1 MENASGAG
9 RFSASIVCRWAA
21 ALGLIAAL
29 IGVAPAVW
37 AQADCDP
44 ASLIPPPVCGFD
56 SFYGSPPNQVPVGWT
71 AFVLG
76 GSLSFEQDH
85 HNGPGF
91 SNLRMWS
98 DGGTFKAGLYT
109 QVRVTPG
116 AGYRASVAFAAPTS
130 PDTFGRQLGIDPTG
144 GTDPT
149 APTVI
154 WGPMHWGEGRYLNY
168 PPGQGPNIDVRAR
181 ARHEVITVFF
191 LADHPRSTGKDELLV
206 DGIMLLPD
214 ESAAPLP
221 PTATSLPPA
230 RALAPPRPSPTP
242 TALPSPSPT
251 PSPTATPTASPTPTA
266 TDTPSPTPTPT
277 PTTTPTP
284 SPSPTT
290 TSTPTP
296 RPTATPTPGFVVGL
310 LVDPWRSGRAPGLQ
324 LLDLGGLAG
333 LGLAIG
339 LFGWLSK
346 RK

>member
-1 MENASGAG
+1 LQSFIVRAWSAVLCLLAGLALPAS
-9 RFSASIVCRWAA
+9 V
-21 ALGLIAAL
+21 LQ
-29 IGVAPAVW
+29 

-56 SFYGSPPNQVPVGWT
+56 SFIGSPPYQVPVGWT
-71 AFVLG
+71 AFVLA

-109 QVRVTPG
+109 QVSVTPG

-181 ARHEVITVFF
+181 ALAGVITVFF

-221 PTATSLPPA
+221 TTTPVPA
-230 RALAPPRPSPTP
+230 QALAPPRPSSTP
-242 TALPSPSPT
+242 TASPTLT
-251 PSPTATPTASPTPTA
+251 PSPTATPTPSPTPTA
-266 TDTPSPTPTPT
+266 TDTPSPTPTAP

-284 SPSPTT
+284 SPLPTAT
-290 TSTPTP
+290 ATPTV
-296 RPTATPTPGFVVGL
+296 RPTATPTPGFLAAL
-310 LVDPWRSGRAPGLQ
+310 LADPWRSSRAPGLQ
-324 LLDLGGLAG
+324 VLDLGGLAG
-333 LGLAIG
+333 LGMAVG
-339 LFGWLSK
+339 LFGWLY
-346 RK
+346 RRRGW

>member
-1 MENASGAG
+1 MALALLAG
-9 RFSASIVCRWAA
+9 LLLPSSVVR
-21 ALGLIAAL
+21 
-29 IGVAPAVW
+29 

-44 ASLIPPPVCGFD
+44 ASLIPPPICGFD
-56 SFYGSPPNQVPVGWT
+56 SFIGSPPHQVPVGWT
-71 AFVLG
+71 TFVLA

-98 DGGTFKAGLYT
+98 DGGTFRAGLYT

-181 ARHEVITVFF
+181 ALAEVITVFF
-191 LADHPRSTGKDELLV
+191 LADHPRSTGRDELLV

-221 PTATSLPPA
+221 PTATPPPPA
-230 RALAPPRPSPTP
+230 RAAAPLRPSPAPTP
-242 TALPSPSPT
+242 TASPSPT
-251 PSPTATPTASPTPTA
+251 PSPSATPTASPTFTPTA
-266 TDTPSPTPTPT
+266 TPSPTPTAT
-277 PTTTPTP
+277 STSTPTP

-290 TSTPTP
+290 TPTPTVT
-296 RPTATPTPGFVVGL
+296 PTATPTRGFL
-310 LVDPWRSGRAPGLQ
+310 AAMLADPWRSSRTPGLQ
-324 LLDLGGLAG
+324 LLDIGGLMG
-333 LGLAIG
+333 LGMAVG
-339 LFGWLSK
+339 LFGWLFRK
-346 RK
+346 RSW